1 MKIKIIDND
10 IKKGTPDDCNNC
22 AISQALKRYFK
33 TPRTC
38 TEVDG
43 GDIVLTVNNKKY
55 MVGQKYENDVLDF
68 IFDFDKAMYDCIY
81 DCIYDLP
88 EPIEFEITEIPIS
101 EQKG

>member
-55 MVGQKYENDVLDF
+55 TVGQKYESDVLDF
-68 IFDFDKAMYDCIY
+68 IFDFDKTMY

-88 EPIEFEITEIPIS
+88 EPIEFEITEIPTS